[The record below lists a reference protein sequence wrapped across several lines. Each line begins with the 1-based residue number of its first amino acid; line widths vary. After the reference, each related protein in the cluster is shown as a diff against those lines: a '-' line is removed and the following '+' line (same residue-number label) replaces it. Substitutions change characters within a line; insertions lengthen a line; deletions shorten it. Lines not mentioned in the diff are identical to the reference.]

1 MRVLRARPLVSGVWT
16 LQTASCCTRLDEV
29 PQLTGKVYLPNTA
42 AYEQRLDTYYSANT
56 ALSPWCMVMPNST
69 EDVSKI
75 VKVLA
80 ANGCPFGIRS
90 GAHSAYKG
98 ANSVED
104 GVTIDFSYMKRTVYD
119 SKNRIAR
126 IEPGSNWGLVYE
138 ALDPYG
144 VAAVGGRAFPVGVG
158 GFTTGGWA
166 ILSNSDAIES
176 PSSFSKLFSIPSTF
190 NTTAKGKV
198 ADVVPQFTGPTP
210 LGLYANWMTGTT
222 TNDIR
227 IMTFMHDK
235 LDEYVDKMRASAPD
249 SKFSVLVQFQPV
261 AQSMVEH
268 SRENGGNVLGLESVV
283 AKGPALMWL
292 IAVTVDIEQNQQKID
307 QFTRA
312 FKENVNAYAAE
323 MGIGYPWV
331 YLNYARGGQDPL
343 LHYGDDNVELIKKAS
358 KKYDPD
364 GIFQNLRRSG
374 FKIPV

>member
-1 MRVLRARPLVSGVWT
+1 
-16 LQTASCCTRLDEV
+16 
-29 PQLTGKVYLPNTA
+29 
-42 AYEQRLDTYYSANT
+42 
-56 ALSPWCMVMPNST
+56 
-69 EDVSKI
+69 
-75 VKVLA
+75 
-80 ANGCPFGIRS
+80 
-90 GAHSAYKG
+90 
-98 ANSVED
+98 
-104 GVTIDFSYMKRTVYD
+104 
-119 SKNRIAR
+119 
-126 IEPGSNWGLVYE
+126 
-138 ALDPYG
+138 
-144 VAAVGGRAFPVGVG
+144 
-158 GFTTGGWA
+158 
-166 ILSNSDAIES
+166 
-176 PSSFSKLFSIPSTF
+176 
-190 NTTAKGKV
+190 
-198 ADVVPQFTGPTP
+198 
-210 LGLYANWMTGTT
+210 
-222 TNDIR
+222 
-227 IMTFMHDK
+227 MTFMHDK